1 MYVIDLNFNNRSA
14 DMFKQLMSSKSMY
27 ELNELN
33 TAYVSRARAMQQNWM
48 NDWARLNQNLFSGA
62 FNPSNQ
68 QAEQMPNT
76 IQQQITDQCAEYT
89 KFVSNACESYGLWFI
104 KQANNSD

>member
-1 MYVIDLNFNNRSA
+1 MSVIDLNFNKSSA
-14 DMFKQLMSSKSMY
+14 DILKQLMSSDSMY

-48 NDWARLNQNLFSGA
+48 NDWVRLNQNILAGA
-62 FNPSNQ
+62 FNPHNR
-68 QAEQMPNT
+68 QAEETPHT
-76 IQQQITDQCAEYT
+76 IQQQMADHCAEYA